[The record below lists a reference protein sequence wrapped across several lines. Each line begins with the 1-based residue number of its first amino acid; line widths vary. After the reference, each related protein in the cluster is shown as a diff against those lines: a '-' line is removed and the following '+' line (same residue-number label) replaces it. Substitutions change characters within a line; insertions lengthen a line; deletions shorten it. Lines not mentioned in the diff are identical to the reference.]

1 MINCPLI
8 SFGENEKGWYSCNLF
23 SFLFYIHPF
32 AALCFQFVNV
42 LNSKKAKLRELR
54 DQLSNQGAAENPPEE
69 EEVST
74 DGTEPYVSGSDDV
87 NIDERSDKDIS
98 GTSKNASP
106 GKARGRKRNTR
117 S

>member
-1 MINCPLI
+1 
-8 SFGENEKGWYSCNLF
+8 
-23 SFLFYIHPF
+23 
-32 AALCFQFVNV
+32 VNV

-54 DQLSNQGAAENPPEE
+54 DQLKNQEAAGDPPQE

-87 NIDERSDKDIS
+87 NSDDKDAS
-98 GTSKNASP
+98 GTSKGASL
-106 GKARGRKRNTR
+106 GKARGRKRNTH